1 MIINEED
8 FWSTYFNFLTM
19 QQTSSKQEIDMYNY
33 TIQTGNESIVFGDFD
48 NAIKRH
54 LDNIVSYIEGFS

>member
-1 MIINEED
+1 
-8 FWSTYFNFLTM
+8 M

-33 TIQTGNESIVFGDFD
+33 TIQNRLWTANGSIVFGNFD

-54 LDNIVSYIEGFS
+54 LNNIVSYIEGFS